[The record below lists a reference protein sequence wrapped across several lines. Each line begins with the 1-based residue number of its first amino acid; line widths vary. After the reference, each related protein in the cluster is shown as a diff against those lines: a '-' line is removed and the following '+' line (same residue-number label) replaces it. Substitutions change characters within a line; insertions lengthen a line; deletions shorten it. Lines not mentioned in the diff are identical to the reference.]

1 MIGWR
6 WCFWVGAILVGAVW
20 VLLLFAFPETLYSR
34 EQFSMLE
41 AKPYLYRYMFHGKVL
56 KKTMRPSDFLEVFKM
71 LKYWAITIPCF
82 YYMTCNTYGSIAF
95 VLTASSISEK
105 LYDFNTAQT
114 GALIGVP
121 LTIGCF
127 IGESCTGWI
136 SDRMI
141 NRYAKQHSGYRKPEV
156 RLHLIWLALFLP
168 AGLVMF
174 GLCAQYNQPWIS
186 LAVAATVANVGTQ
199 VGTSITY
206 TYCIESY
213 KAQSAEVAAIIN
225 LFRQVFAFASA
236 FYLIP
241 FNNLGYGESWGTL
254 AAINLVTLLPLLWL
268 IKSGQSIRERQ
279 GVPEF
284 HRDL

>member
-1 MIGWR
+1 
-6 WCFWVGAILVGAVW
+6 
-20 VLLLFAFPETLYSR
+20 
-34 EQFSMLE
+34 
-41 AKPYLYRYMFHGKVL
+41 
-56 KKTMRPSDFLEVFKM
+56 M
-71 LKYWAITIPCF
+71 LKYWAVTIPCF

-95 VLTASSISEK
+95 VLTASSMAEK
-105 LYDFNTAQT
+105 LYNFNTAQT

-141 NRYAKQHSGYRKPEV
+141 NRYAKRHSGYRKPEV

-168 AGLVMF
+168 AGLIMF
-174 GLCAQYNQPWIS
+174 GLCAQYRQPWIS
-186 LAVAATVANVGTQ
+186 LAVGATVANVGTQ

-241 FNNLGYGESWGTL
+241 FNDLGYGESWGTL
-254 AAINLVTLLPLLWL
+254 AAINFATLLPSL
-268 IKSGQSIRERQ
+268 IGLSKVATRFVSVKECLISTEIFSVVVSHSLSGPSIRSS
-279 GVPEF
+279 VPP
-284 HRDL
+284 HRCLECRRPAAEGRRRLDETNIKGRLLSQVDARHG